1 MNKSEKFSEIDGF
14 QYMLI
19 LFISHLLITKVKKD
33 YVIEDIPEKTILSN
47 PIGRIIID
55 KKCFKVI

>member
-1 MNKSEKFSEIDGF
+1 
-14 QYMLI
+14 MLI

-33 YVIEDIPEKTILSN
+33 YVIEDIPEKTSTHLSN